1 MHLSQVSRYSDIINL
16 SKLNEFISMRLSML
30 FIAIFLSTS
39 AISANQCQ
47 LDDICLSFKTDKNEF
62 SVSCRDISSV
72 SITSRFQSRDS
83 ISIEMSENI
92 DMLDFVKQN
101 QYTIATF
108 SILGYEYDKLRLDSY
123 LKNKVRIPLNN
134 SPKLELINKLIDCV
148 HLLNK

>member
-47 LDDICLSFKTDKNEF
+47 LDDICLSFKIDKNEF

-83 ISIEMSENI
+83 ISIEMSEKI

-134 SPKLELINKLIDCV
+134 SPKLELVNKLIDCV

>member
-1 MHLSQVSRYSDIINL
+1 
-16 SKLNEFISMRLSML
+16 ML

-62 SVSCRDISSV
+62 SVSCRDINSV

-83 ISIEMSENI
+83 ISIEMSEKI

-134 SPKLELINKLIDCV
+134 SPKLELVNKLIDCV